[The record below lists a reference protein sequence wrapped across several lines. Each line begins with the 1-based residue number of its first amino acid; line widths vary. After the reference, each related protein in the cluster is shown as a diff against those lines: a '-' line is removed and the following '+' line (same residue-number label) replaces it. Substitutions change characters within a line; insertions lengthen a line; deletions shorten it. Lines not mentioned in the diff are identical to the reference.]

1 RTHAPAACERT
12 AERPG
17 ERQRVGRDFAQRR
30 ALRGREP
37 AEGVVDDHQSLV
49 ERAVGTARTV
59 VLFGGLDS
67 GKTTTGTMMVRAALA
82 AGRSPAYLDAD
93 PGQKSVGPPTT
104 VGMKMI
110 SSEDDLLPDALC
122 SADALAFVGAT
133 TPQGNL

>member
-1 RTHAPAACERT
+1 
-12 AERPG
+12 G
-17 ERQRVGRDFAQRR
+17 DVR
-30 ALRGREP
+30 AHRREP
-37 AEGVVDDHQSLV
+37 RRTRAGRSRLRAAARTPRARAGGGRVDDYQSLV

-67 GKTTTGTMMVRAALA
+67 GKTTTAMMMVRAALA

-104 VGMKMI
+104 VGLKMI
-110 SSEDDLLPDALC
+110 GSEDDLQPDVLC
-122 SADALAFVGAT
+122 AADALAFVGAT